1 MARESVAVLKYK
13 CPTCRTADLPSLL
26 PRLERLRREKD
37 VFIPAHNYQCDA
49 IQSVADLL
57 GDSYLLAVA
66 ARKASKPII
75 AFCGVHFMAE
85 TASILNPDKTVI
97 IPALEAGCGLADSI
111 KADDLRKF
119 KSHFP
124 GIPVVMYINCTAAVK
139 AESDVI
145 CTSGNAEKIVNA
157 LPGEY
162 VLYGPDFNLAKV
174 VQKSTTKKIIAW
186 EGYCPVHKELTLQ
199 RVQEALEIHGYGA
212 TVLPHKECPTDVL
225 EYGPEGHKLG
235 FSTEGILKYV
245 GEHPEQKTFII
256 VTEPGII
263 HRLER
268 MHPGRRYV
276 TVWEHVK
283 SCDEKCICPYMK
295 KNHLANLCD
304 AIERGYP
311 KVVVP
316 ERLRVPAARALERM
330 IDITQGRPASGLP
343 SGGAAIPDEPPADL
357 PVHYVW
363 KCLKGE
369 CRRCNARAA

>member
-1 MARESVAVLKYK
+1 MVAASVSGMRYK
-13 CPTCRTADLPSLL
+13 CPTCRTAPVDALL
-26 PRLERLRREKD
+26 ARLERLRREKD

-49 IQSVADLL
+49 IQSVADML

-66 ARKASKPII
+66 AKKASRPVI

-85 TASILNPDKTVI
+85 TAYILNPDKHVI
-97 IPALEAGCGLADSI
+97 IPSLEAGCGLADSI
-111 KADDLRKF
+111 TADGLNKA
-119 KSHFP
+119 KSYFP
-124 GIPVVMYINCTAAVK
+124 GVPTVMYINCTAAVK
-139 AESDVI
+139 AASDAI
-145 CTSGNAEKIVNA
+145 CTSGNAERIVNA
-157 LPGEY
+157 MPGPY
-162 VLYGPDFNLAKV
+162 VLFGPDFNLAKV
-174 VQKSTTKKIIAW
+174 VQKSTDKKIIAW
-186 EGYCPVHKELTLQ
+186 EGYCPVHKELTLR
-199 RVQEALEIHGYGA
+199 RVQEALDIHGYGT

-245 GEHPEQKTFII
+245 GEHPDQKSFII

-316 ERLRVPAARALERM
+316 ARLRVPAARALERM
-330 IDITQGRPASGLP
+330 IDITQGKPVTGLP
-343 SGGAAIPDEPPADL
+343 AGLTDIPAEPPADV
-357 PVHYVW
+357 PIHYVW
-363 KCLKGE
+363 KCLAGE
-369 CRRCNARAA
+369 CRRCNGG